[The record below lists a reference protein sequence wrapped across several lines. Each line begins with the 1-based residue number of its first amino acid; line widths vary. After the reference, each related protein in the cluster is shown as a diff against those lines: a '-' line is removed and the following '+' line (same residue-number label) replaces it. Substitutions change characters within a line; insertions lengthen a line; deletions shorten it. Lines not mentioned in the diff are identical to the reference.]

1 MKIDLLTMNLVLL
14 VQLVVQAAGWFALRR
29 GVRDMPGVRNIMLG
43 SAAAALGAIL
53 HAVREV
59 SPGFLIICAANLMII
74 IAYATVMVGMM
85 QLVGRPSLRW
95 FAWLMVSVTAITWP
109 LLLLLLPGN
118 LSIRIVALTGFIGII
133 AIATALN
140 MIPATNIRPALRW
153 ALVTLNLAH
162 GGTSLLRAFHAQF
175 LRPPDASWQLEPEQV
190 LWVLS
195 TIIYAGLH
203 FIALVALVGSRLLD
217 ELTQRNE
224 ALANEVET
232 RRQLQAQLSAA
243 LEKEGDLR
251 REQRLFIDM
260 VGHDFRT
267 PVAVIDRAAEMLE
280 NLLPQAGQ
288 GVLQRLE
295 AIRGAGRR
303 LRRLMD
309 TFLAN
314 EQLEGGLS
322 AGRRVPVQLKPLL
335 QELCRDVGAGNA
347 ERLSLSVAPGEDD
360 LAALGDPDWI
370 ATICANMI
378 DNALKYSAAGQ
389 PVALSLGR
397 QGGVAII
404 GIADQGIGI
413 PADDLAQLGERFFR
427 GSNAGK
433 ARGTGLGLHA
443 VRRLLQAQNG
453 ELRLQSKPGQGTFAE
468 ITLPVA

>member
-1 MKIDLLTMNLVLL
+1 
-14 VQLVVQAAGWFALRR
+14 
-29 GVRDMPGVRNIMLG
+29 
-43 SAAAALGAIL
+43 
-53 HAVREV
+53 
-59 SPGFLIICAANLMII
+59 
-74 IAYATVMVGMM
+74 
-85 QLVGRPSLRW
+85 
-95 FAWLMVSVTAITWP
+95 
-109 LLLLLLPGN
+109 
-118 LSIRIVALTGFIGII
+118 
-133 AIATALN
+133 
-140 MIPATNIRPALRW
+140 
-153 ALVTLNLAH
+153 
-162 GGTSLLRAFHAQF
+162 
-175 LRPPDASWQLEPEQV
+175 
-190 LWVLS
+190 
-195 TIIYAGLH
+195 
-203 FIALVALVGSRLLD
+203 
-217 ELTQRNE
+217 
-224 ALANEVET
+224 LANEVET

-322 AGRRVPVQLKPLL
+322 AGRRIPVQLKPLL

-370 ATICANMI
+370 ATICANLI

-389 PVALSLGR
+389 PVALSLGQ

-404 GIADQGIGI
+404 GIADRGIGI

-443 VRRLLQAQNG
+443 VRRLLEAQNG